1 MESDNMNRTTAQSP
15 AASSA
20 SATPRSL
27 TYDEKKAAEAAF
39 QGMPF
44 NPEWS
49 DAARKVYDGI
59 LMAMGER
66 QLAALGEPELEAEF
80 AR

>member
-1 MESDNMNRTTAQSP
+1 MRPESMDAGIATSQP
-15 AASSA
+15 AAPA
-20 SATPRSL
+20 PRPL

-59 LMAMGER
+59 LLAMGER
-66 QLAALGEPELEAEF
+66 QLAALGETDLEAAY